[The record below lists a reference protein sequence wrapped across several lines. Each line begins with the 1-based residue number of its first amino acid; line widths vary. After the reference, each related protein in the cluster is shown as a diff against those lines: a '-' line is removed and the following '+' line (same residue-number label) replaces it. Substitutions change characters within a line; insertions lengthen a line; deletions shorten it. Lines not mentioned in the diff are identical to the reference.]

1 MIDKTKG
8 MLLKGTSWT
17 AFSFVVLSIVYLLR
31 ISILTRFLDKSDF
44 GLVAIVLFV
53 LGFTNI
59 FADLGVSTA
68 LLSRNNIS
76 KREYSSLYWG
86 SVFLSLLLY
95 VVLFLITPIISN
107 FYDSPD
113 LKYLLPIM
121 GLDIIISNSGRQFSV
136 FMQKSLQF
144 KQLAIVKIISEL
156 LSLILVVILA
166 FKGAGIW
173 SLVFSIL
180 FASTINS
187 LFLILINLKSKPL
200 IFYFNYKESK
210 TFYRI
215 GFFQTGSQILDYL
228 SSQIDILILG
238 KLLPLGEMGL
248 YSIIKTLVFRIY
260 GSMNQIITKVTIPIF
275 ASLQDK
281 VLILKDRYLS
291 MINVIAFI
299 NALVFLVL
307 AIQSKE
313 ILFLFYGKE
322 YVESSLVLE
331 ILCIWGLFSSIVSCA
346 SSIIIALGR
355 TEVGFRWTQIRV
367 LCNPIFIVLGAYLGG
382 IIGVAIAQ
390 AVYAFLFVFVYWKI
404 VVFRILDI
412 ISIYEFVKSFYKP
425 VLLSFILGPMI
436 FFIKSIIDIKNI
448 YISTLIYGF
457 GIIIMFFAF
466 FGKMISKQ
474 IRKI

>member
-1 MIDKTKG
+1 MRDKTKG

-95 VVLFLITPIISN
+95 GVLFLIAPIVST

-113 LKYLLPIM
+113 LKHLLPIM
-121 GLDIIISNSGRQFSV
+121 GLDIIISNSGRQFAV
-136 FMQKSLQF
+136 FMQKALEF
-144 KQLAIVKIISEL
+144 KQLAIIKIISEL

-166 FKGAGIW
+166 FNGAGIW

-180 FASTINS
+180 FASTINAF
-187 LFLILINLKSKPL
+187 FLIFMNLKSKPL
-200 IFYFNYKESK
+200 VFYFNYKESK
-210 TFYRI
+210 SFYRI
-215 GFFQTGSQILDYL
+215 GFFQTGSQVLDYL

-238 KLLPLGEMGL
+238 KLLPLGEMGV
-248 YSIIKTLVFRIY
+248 YSIVKTLVFRIY

-275 ASLQDK
+275 SSLQDK
-281 VLILKDRYLS
+281 VLILKDKYLS
-291 MINVIAFI
+291 MINVVTFI

-307 AIQSKE
+307 AMQSKE
-313 ILFLFYGKE
+313 ILFFFYGEK
-322 YVESSLVLE
+322 YVDSSLVLE

-346 SSIIIALGR
+346 SSLIIALGR

-367 LCNPIFIVLGAYLGG
+367 LSNPIFIVFGAYFGG

-390 AVYAFLFVFVYWKI
+390 ALYAFIFVLIYWKI
-404 VVFRILDI
+404 VVFKIINI
-412 ISIYEFVKSFYKP
+412 ISINEFVKSFYKP
-425 VLLSFILGPMI
+425 ILLSFILGPVI
-436 FFIKSIIDIKNI
+436 FFIKSIIDIRNV
-448 YISTLIYGF
+448 YISILAYGC
-457 GIIIMFFAF
+457 GIIIIFFAF
-466 FGKMISKQ
+466 FGKVISKQ
-474 IRKI
+474 IRKL